1 MKYELVCGLET
12 HVELSTKTKIFCG
25 CTTEFGGDQN
35 THCCPGCLAL
45 PGALPVLNKKVV
57 EYGIKAGLA
66 ANSEIARISKM
77 DRKNYC
83 YPDLP
88 AAYQITQNYAPLCIG
103 GYIEL
108 SNGRKIRIHH
118 MHIEEDAGKLVHKN
132 GHTYVDLNR
141 GGVPLIE
148 IVTEPDFR
156 AVEEV
161 REYLERLQSI
171 MRYIGVSDCR
181 MQEGS
186 LRCDVNISLRPAGTE
201 EFGTRVEI
209 KNMNSLTFIEKA
221 MRSEINR
228 QIDVLED
235 GGQIYQQTLRYI
247 VEEDRT
253 EPMRDKENANDYRYF
268 RDPDLVTVVVEK
280 EEVEKLA
287 AEMPEL
293 PHQKVARYMS
303 EMELPEADAVMLT
316 KYRNI
321 AEYFEAAAEGVQN
334 KKTVANCIIGQVF
347 RRVETEAEKEAFNIS
362 IPPKYLTD
370 LVLLLES
377 GKIKNNLMKATLEKM
392 LDEGKPYTDFI
403 SESDMGGIDEDT
415 LKKLC
420 AESIA
425 NSPNAVADYLNGK
438 EKALKSLLGYVMKN
452 SRGKADAV
460 EAEKLLAAMIKE
472 NA

>member
-45 PGALPVLNKKVV
+45 PGALPVLNKRVV

-88 AAYQITQNYAPLCIG
+88 SAYQITQNYAPLCIG

-161 REYLERLQSI
+161 REYLEKLQSI

-235 GGQIYQQTLRYI
+235 GGEIYQQTLRYI

-268 RDPDLVTVVVEK
+268 RDPDLVTVIVEK
-280 EEVEKLA
+280 EEVDRLA
-287 AEMPEL
+287 AELPEL

-303 EMELPEADAVMLT
+303 EMDLPEADAVMLT

-334 KKTVANCIIGQVF
+334 KKAIANCIIGQVF
-347 RRVETEAEKEAFNIS
+347 RRVETEAEKEEFNIS

-403 SESDMGGIDEDT
+403 SEGDMGGIDEDT

-425 NSPNAVADYLNGK
+425 NSPNAVADYLGGK

-460 EAEKLLAAMIKE
+460 EAENMLAAMIKE

>member
-45 PGALPVLNKKVV
+45 PGALPVLNKRVV

-161 REYLERLQSI
+161 REYLEKLQSI

-186 LRCDVNISLRPAGTE
+186 MRCDVNISLRPAGTE

-235 GGQIYQQTLRYI
+235 GGEIYQQTLRYI

-268 RDPDLVTVVVEK
+268 RDPDLVTVIVEK
-280 EEVEKLA
+280 EEVDRLA
-287 AEMPEL
+287 AELPEL

-334 KKTVANCIIGQVF
+334 KKAIANCIIGQVF
-347 RRVETEAEKEAFNIS
+347 RRVETEAEKEEFNIS

-403 SESDMGGIDEDT
+403 SESDMGGIDADT

-425 NSPNAVADYLNGK
+425 NNPNAVADYLGGK

-460 EAEKLLAAMIKE
+460 EAENMLAAMIKE